1 MSTLKSIIFETL
13 PDPEEY
19 YETAEAL
26 RDLDR
31 QYQHFT
37 RTVWNASKQLM
48 KFDEINRLVAYE
60 VEEKAPKVT
69 TGRSSS
75 GRSSSSSKSSTTSKP
90 SAKSTTPNPTE
101 DNDPFANDFAI
112 EFKLKDILFDFFDI
126 DWEQVMR
133 VLIAGITTAS
143 GGLIFGIMADNFAFN
158 FDGKLDREEFLNAL
172 KAILPAILGGVAGV
186 MLGGPLGAAI
196 GLTIGTLISLNV
208 MDFDYSGI
216 IHKFQEF
223 FVDLTGFYDKE
234 WNSWSDM
241 VHGLWEGLKTWWR
254 GLTLG
259 RFDFKLPH
267 LTVTWQEL
275 GANSILAR
283 YLGITAIPHMGV
295 EWYARGGIVDGA
307 TLIGAGEQEKEAI
320 IPLERHTEWIHL
332 VAVQLKEELAKLTPA
347 QPALIRMIPA
357 AASALVP
364 YAATAAPAPAYE
376 APDLSGL
383 ATTIAQAIAEISN
396 RPLPEQQIRVY
407 LDGRQLSDAVTRYQR
422 RSDRSNGYKR
432 KEKSRAALLWQ
443 ESYYVLLI
451 FVDGPGHGMQRGKSS
466 KAFFMTTQSI
476 CFTAFPQQM
485 AIFVGY
491 MRQRIVSATAS
502 SRPA

>member
-37 RTVWNASKQLM
+37 RTVWKASKQLM

-69 TGRSSS
+69 TARASS
-75 GRSSSSSKSSTTSKP
+75 GSSKSSSSSKSSTSCP
-90 SAKSTTPNPTE
+90 KSTSSKSGAIT
-101 DNDPFANDFAI
+101 DDPFANDFAV

-133 VLIAGITTAS
+133 VLIAGLTTVS
-143 GGLIFGIMADNFAFN
+143 GGLIGGTIGAAVGGFTGGPIGLGIGLAAGLIFGVMADNFAFN
-158 FDGKLDREEFLNAL
+158 FDGKLDKEEFFNAI
-172 KAILPAILGGVAGV
+172 KAILPAILGGVAGIV
-186 MLGGPLGAAI
+186 MGGPAGAAI
-196 GLTIGTLISLNV
+196 GLTIGTLISLHV

-216 IHKFQEF
+216 IHKFQDF

-234 WNSWSDM
+234 WNSWTDV
-241 VHGLWEGLKTWWR
+241 VHGLWEGLKSWWH
-254 GLTLG
+254 GLSLG

-267 LTVTWQEL
+267 LTVSWQEL

-307 TLIGAGEQEKEAI
+307 TLIGAGEQGKEAI
-320 IPLERHTEWIHL
+320 IPLERHTEWIRL
-332 VAVQLKEELAKLTPA
+332 VAEQLKEELAKLTPA
-347 QPALIRMIPA
+347 PPAMIRMIPA

-364 YAATAAPAPAYE
+364 YAATAAPAASYE
-376 APDLSGL
+376 APDLAGL
-383 ATTIAQAIAEISN
+383 ANTIAQAIAEIAD
-396 RPLPEQQIRVY
+396 RPQPEQQIRVY

-422 RSDRSNGYKR
+422 RDNRANG
-432 KEKSRAALLWQ
+432 
-443 ESYYVLLI
+443 V
-451 FVDGPGHGMQRGKSS
+451 
-466 KAFFMTTQSI
+466 
-476 CFTAFPQQM
+476 
-485 AIFVGY
+485 
-491 MRQRIVSATAS
+491 
-502 SRPA
+502 

>member
-37 RTVWNASKQLM
+37 RTVWKASKQLL

-60 VEEKAPKVT
+60 VEEKAPKAT
-69 TGRSSS
+69 TTRASGGSRST
-75 GRSSSSSKSSTTSKP
+75 SSKSTGS
-90 SAKSTTPNPTE
+90 KSTSTKSNPKTNDTE
-101 DNDPFANDFAI
+101 VPDLSKDFAL
-112 EFKLKDILFDFFDI
+112 ELNLKDILFSWLDL
-126 DWEQVMR
+126 DWEKVMAT
-133 VLIAGITTAS
+133 LIAGLTSIS
-143 GGLIFGIMADNFAFN
+143 GGLIGATIGGAVGGLTGGPIGLGIGLTAGLVFGILADNFAFN
-158 FDGKLDREEFLNAL
+158 WDGKLDKEEFFNAI

-186 MLGGPLGAAI
+186 VIGGPAGAAI

-208 MDFDYSGI
+208 MHFDYSDI
-216 IHKFQEF
+216 IHKIQSF
-223 FVDLTGFYDKE
+223 FVDLTGVYDKE
-234 WNSWSDM
+234 WNTWSDL
-241 VHGLWEGLKTWWR
+241 VHGLWDALKNWWH

-275 GANSILAR
+275 GSNSILAR

-307 TLIGAGEQEKEAI
+307 TLIGAGEQGREAI
-320 IPLERHTEWIHL
+320 IPLERHTEWIRM
-332 VAVQLKEELAKLTPA
+332 VAVQLKEELEKLTP
-347 QPALIRMIPA
+347 PAPQLIRMIPA
-357 AASALVP
+357 TASAMVP
-364 YAATAAPAPAYE
+364 YAATVAPAPAPD

-383 ATTIAQAIAEISN
+383 ADTIARAIAELGN
-396 RPLPEQQIRVY
+396 RPQRDQEIRVF

-422 RSDRSNGYKR
+422 RNDRSNGY
-432 KEKSRAALLWQ
+432 
-443 ESYYVLLI
+443 
-451 FVDGPGHGMQRGKSS
+451 
-466 KAFFMTTQSI
+466 
-476 CFTAFPQQM
+476 
-485 AIFVGY
+485 
-491 MRQRIVSATAS
+491 
-502 SRPA
+502 

>member
-37 RTVWNASKQLM
+37 RTVWKASKQLM

-69 TGRSSS
+69 TARASS
-75 GRSSSSSKSSTTSKP
+75 GSSKSSSSSKSSTSSP
-90 SAKSTTPNPTE
+90 KSTSSKSGAIT
-101 DNDPFANDFAI
+101 DDPFANDFAV

-133 VLIAGITTAS
+133 VLIAGLTTVS
-143 GGLIFGIMADNFAFN
+143 GGLIGGTIGAAVGGFTGGPIGLGIGLAAGLIFGVMADNFAFN
-158 FDGKLDREEFLNAL
+158 FDGKLDREEFFNAI
-172 KAILPAILGGVAGV
+172 KAILPAILGGVAGIV
-186 MLGGPLGAAI
+186 MGGPAGAAI

-241 VHGLWEGLKTWWR
+241 VHGLWEGLKSWWH
-254 GLTLG
+254 GLSLG

-307 TLIGAGEQEKEAI
+307 TLIGAGEQGKEAI
-320 IPLERHTEWIHL
+320 IPLEQHTEWIRL
-332 VAVQLKEELAKLTPA
+332 VAEQLKEELAKLSPA
-347 QPALIRMIPA
+347 PPSMIRMIPA
-357 AASALVP
+357 TASALVP

-383 ATTIAQAIAEISN
+383 ANTIAQAIAEIAD
-396 RPLPEQQIRVY
+396 RPQPDQQIRVY

-422 RSDRSNGYKR
+422 RENRSNG
-432 KEKSRAALLWQ
+432 
-443 ESYYVLLI
+443 I
-451 FVDGPGHGMQRGKSS
+451 
-466 KAFFMTTQSI
+466 
-476 CFTAFPQQM
+476 
-485 AIFVGY
+485 
-491 MRQRIVSATAS
+491 
-502 SRPA
+502 

>member
-37 RTVWNASKQLM
+37 RTVWKASKQLL

-60 VEEKAPKVT
+60 VEEKAPKAT
-69 TGRSSS
+69 TTRASGGSRST
-75 GRSSSSSKSSTTSKP
+75 SSKSTGS
-90 SAKSTTPNPTE
+90 KSTSTKSNPKTNDTE
-101 DNDPFANDFAI
+101 VPDLSKDFAL
-112 EFKLKDILFDFFDI
+112 ELNLKDILFSWLDL
-126 DWEQVMR
+126 DWEKVMAT
-133 VLIAGITTAS
+133 LIAGLTTIS
-143 GGLIFGIMADNFAFN
+143 GGLIGATIGGAVGGLTGGPIGLGIGLTAGLVFGILADNFAFN
-158 FDGKLDREEFLNAL
+158 WDGKLDKEEFFNAI

-186 MLGGPLGAAI
+186 VIGGPAGAAI

-208 MDFDYSGI
+208 MHFDYSDI
-216 IHKFQEF
+216 IHKIQGF
-223 FVDLTGFYDKE
+223 FVDLTGVYDKE
-234 WNSWSDM
+234 WNTWSDL
-241 VHGLWEGLKTWWR
+241 VHGLWDALKNWWH

-275 GANSILAR
+275 GSNSILAR

-307 TLIGAGEQEKEAI
+307 TLIGAGEQGREAI
-320 IPLERHTEWIHL
+320 IPLERHTEWIRM
-332 VAVQLKEELAKLTPA
+332 VAVQLKEELEKLTP
-347 QPALIRMIPA
+347 PAPQLIRMIPA
-357 AASALVP
+357 TASAMVP
-364 YAATAAPAPAYE
+364 YAATVAPAPAPE

-383 ATTIAQAIAEISN
+383 ADTIARAIAELGN
-396 RPLPEQQIRVY
+396 RPQRDQEIRVY

-422 RSDRSNGYKR
+422 RSDRSNGY
-432 KEKSRAALLWQ
+432 
-443 ESYYVLLI
+443 
-451 FVDGPGHGMQRGKSS
+451 
-466 KAFFMTTQSI
+466 
-476 CFTAFPQQM
+476 
-485 AIFVGY
+485 
-491 MRQRIVSATAS
+491 
-502 SRPA
+502 

>member
-1 MSTLKSIIFETL
+1 MNLKSIIFETL

-19 YETAEAL
+19 WETAEAL

-37 RTVWNASKQLM
+37 RTVWKASKQLL

-69 TGRSSS
+69 TARASS
-75 GRSSSSSKSSTTSKP
+75 GSSKSSTSSKSTTTSKP
-90 SAKSTTPNPTE
+90 SAKSTSSHSSVP
-101 DNDPFANDFAI
+101 DPFANDFAV

-143 GGLIFGIMADNFAFN
+143 GGLIGGTIGAAVGGFTGGPIGLGIGLAAGLIFGVMADNFAFN
-158 FDGKLDREEFLNAL
+158 FDGKLDKEELFNAI
-172 KAILPAILGGVAGV
+172 KAILPAILGGVAGIV
-186 MLGGPLGAAI
+186 IGGPAGAAI
-196 GLTIGTLISLNV
+196 GLTIGTLISLHV

-223 FVDLTGFYDKE
+223 FVDMTGFYDKE
-234 WNSWSDM
+234 WNSWSDV
-241 VHGLWEGLKTWWR
+241 VHGLWEGLKSWWH
-254 GLTLG
+254 GLSLG

-307 TLIGAGEQEKEAI
+307 TLIGAGEQGKEAI
-320 IPLERHTEWIHL
+320 IPLERHTEWIRL
-332 VAVQLKEELAKLTPA
+332 VAEQLKEELAKLTPA
-347 QPALIRMIPA
+347 PPAMIRMIPA
-357 AASALVP
+357 AASALAP
-364 YAATAAPAPAYE
+364 YAATAAPTPAYE
-376 APDLSGL
+376 SPDLSGL

-396 RPLPEQQIRVY
+396 RPQPEQQIRVY

-422 RSDRSNGYKR
+422 RDNRANG
-432 KEKSRAALLWQ
+432 
-443 ESYYVLLI
+443 
-451 FVDGPGHGMQRGKSS
+451 G
-466 KAFFMTTQSI
+466 
-476 CFTAFPQQM
+476 
-485 AIFVGY
+485 
-491 MRQRIVSATAS
+491 
-502 SRPA
+502 

>member
-26 RDLDR
+26 KDLDR

-37 RTVWNASKQLM
+37 RTVWKASKQLL

-60 VEEKAPKVT
+60 VEEKEPKVT
-69 TGRSSS
+69 TTRASAGRSSS
-75 GRSSSSSKSSTTSKP
+75 GSKSSSSKSPSGSKSSSKSGGGKSSSRSTAPKTG
-90 SAKSTTPNPTE
+90 ANPAE
-101 DNDPFANDFAI
+101 DEDPFARDFAL
-112 EFKLKDILFDFFDI
+112 ELKLKDVLFDFLDI
-126 DWEQVMR
+126 DWEQVMSL
-133 VLIAGITTAS
+133 LIAGLTTVS
-143 GGLIFGIMADNFAFN
+143 GGLIGAAIGGAVGGFAGGPGGLGIGLTAGLIFGIMADNFAFN
-158 FDGKLDREEFLNAL
+158 FDGKLDKEEFFNAV

-186 MLGGPLGAAI
+186 VIGGPAGAAI
-196 GLTIGTLISLNV
+196 GLAIGTLISLNV
-208 MDFDYSGI
+208 MKFDYSDI
-216 IHKFQEF
+216 IHRIQGF
-223 FVDLTGFYDKE
+223 FVYLTGFYDKE

-241 VHGLWEGLKTWWR
+241 VHGLWDGLKSWWH

-259 RFDFKLPH
+259 RFDFRLPH

-307 TLIGAGEQEKEAI
+307 TLIGAGEQGKEAI

-332 VAVQLKEELAKLTPA
+332 VAVQLKEELAKLAPA
-347 QPALIRMIPA
+347 SPQLIRMIPA

-364 YAATAAPAPAYE
+364 YAATAAPAAGYE

-383 ATTIAQAIAEISN
+383 ATTIAQAIAEIGN
-396 RPLPEQQIRVY
+396 RPQPEQQIRVY

-422 RSDRSNGYKR
+422 RDNRANG
-432 KEKSRAALLWQ
+432 
-443 ESYYVLLI
+443 
-451 FVDGPGHGMQRGKSS
+451 G
-466 KAFFMTTQSI
+466 
-476 CFTAFPQQM
+476 
-485 AIFVGY
+485 
-491 MRQRIVSATAS
+491 
-502 SRPA
+502 

>member
-37 RTVWNASKQLM
+37 RTVWKASKQLL

-60 VEEKAPKVT
+60 VEEKAPKAT
-69 TGRSSS
+69 TTRASGGSRST
-75 GRSSSSSKSSTTSKP
+75 SSKSTGS
-90 SAKSTTPNPTE
+90 KSTSTKSNPKTNDTE
-101 DNDPFANDFAI
+101 VPDLSKDFAL
-112 EFKLKDILFDFFDI
+112 ELNLKDILFSWLDL
-126 DWEQVMR
+126 DWEKVMAT
-133 VLIAGITTAS
+133 LIAGLTSIS
-143 GGLIFGIMADNFAFN
+143 GGLIGATIGGAVGGLTGGPIGLGIGLTAGLVFGILADNFAFN
-158 FDGKLDREEFLNAL
+158 WDGKLDKEEFFNAI

-186 MLGGPLGAAI
+186 VIGGPAGAAI

-208 MDFDYSGI
+208 MHFDYSDI
-216 IHKFQEF
+216 IHKIQSF
-223 FVDLTGFYDKE
+223 FVDLTGVYDKE
-234 WNSWSDM
+234 WNTWSDL
-241 VHGLWEGLKTWWR
+241 VHGLWDALKNWWH

-275 GANSILAR
+275 GSNSILAR

-307 TLIGAGEQEKEAI
+307 TLIGAGEQGREAI
-320 IPLERHTEWIHL
+320 IPLERHTEWIRM
-332 VAVQLKEELAKLTPA
+332 VAVQLKEELEKLTP
-347 QPALIRMIPA
+347 PAPQLIRMIPA
-357 AASALVP
+357 TASAMVP
-364 YAATAAPAPAYE
+364 YAATVAPAPAPE

-383 ATTIAQAIAEISN
+383 ADTIARAIAELGN
-396 RPLPEQQIRVY
+396 RPQRDQEIRVY

-422 RSDRSNGYKR
+422 RD
-432 KEKSRAALLWQ
+432 SRANGA
-443 ESYYVLLI
+443 
-451 FVDGPGHGMQRGKSS
+451 
-466 KAFFMTTQSI
+466 
-476 CFTAFPQQM
+476 
-485 AIFVGY
+485 
-491 MRQRIVSATAS
+491 
-502 SRPA
+502 

>member
-37 RTVWNASKQLM
+37 RTVWKASKQLL

-60 VEEKAPKVT
+60 VEEKAPKAT
-69 TGRSSS
+69 TTRASGGSRST
-75 GRSSSSSKSSTTSKP
+75 SSKSTGS
-90 SAKSTTPNPTE
+90 KSTSTKSNPKTNDTE
-101 DNDPFANDFAI
+101 VPDLSKDFAL
-112 EFKLKDILFDFFDI
+112 ELNLKDILFSWLDL
-126 DWEQVMR
+126 DWEKVMAT
-133 VLIAGITTAS
+133 LIAGLTTIS
-143 GGLIFGIMADNFAFN
+143 GGLIGATIGGAVGGLTGGPIGLGIGLTAGLVFGILADNFAFN
-158 FDGKLDREEFLNAL
+158 WDGKLDKEEFFNAI

-186 MLGGPLGAAI
+186 VIGGPAGAAI

-208 MDFDYSGI
+208 MHFDYSDI
-216 IHKFQEF
+216 IHKIQSF
-223 FVDLTGFYDKE
+223 FVDLTGVYDKE
-234 WNSWSDM
+234 WNTWSDL
-241 VHGLWEGLKTWWR
+241 VHGLWDALKNWWH

-275 GANSILAR
+275 GSNSILAR

-307 TLIGAGEQEKEAI
+307 TLIGAGEQGREAI
-320 IPLERHTEWIHL
+320 IPLERHTEWIRM
-332 VAVQLKEELAKLTPA
+332 VAVQLKEELEKLTP
-347 QPALIRMIPA
+347 PAPQLIRMIPA
-357 AASALVP
+357 TASAMVP
-364 YAATAAPAPAYE
+364 YAATVAPAPAPE

-383 ATTIAQAIAEISN
+383 ADTIARAIAELGN
-396 RPLPEQQIRVY
+396 RPQRDQEIRIF

-422 RSDRSNGYKR
+422 RD
-432 KEKSRAALLWQ
+432 SRAN
-443 ESYYVLLI
+443 
-451 FVDGPGHGMQRGKSS
+451 GG
-466 KAFFMTTQSI
+466 
-476 CFTAFPQQM
+476 
-485 AIFVGY
+485 
-491 MRQRIVSATAS
+491 
-502 SRPA
+502 

>member
-37 RTVWNASKQLM
+37 RTVWKASKQLM
-48 KFDEINRLVAYE
+48 KFDEINRLVAYA

-69 TGRSSS
+69 TGRASS
-75 GRSSSSSKSSTTSKP
+75 GSSKSSSSSKSSTSSP
-90 SAKSTTPNPTE
+90 KSTSSKSGTIT
-101 DNDPFANDFAI
+101 DDPFANDFAV

-133 VLIAGITTAS
+133 VLIAGLTTVS
-143 GGLIFGIMADNFAFN
+143 GGLIGGTIGAAVGGFTGGPIGLGIGLAAGLIFGVMADNFAFN
-158 FDGKLDREEFLNAL
+158 FDGKLDKEEFFNAI
-172 KAILPAILGGVAGV
+172 KAILPAILGGVAGIV
-186 MLGGPLGAAI
+186 IGGPAGAAI
-196 GLTIGTLISLNV
+196 GLTIGTLISLHV

-216 IHKFQEF
+216 IHKFQDF

-234 WNSWSDM
+234 WNSWTDV
-241 VHGLWEGLKTWWR
+241 VHGLWEGLKSWWH
-254 GLTLG
+254 GLSLG

-267 LTVTWQEL
+267 LTVSWQEL

-307 TLIGAGEQEKEAI
+307 TLIGAGEQGKEAI
-320 IPLERHTEWIHL
+320 IPLERHTEWIRL
-332 VAVQLKEELAKLTPA
+332 VAEQLKEELAKISPA
-347 QPALIRMIPA
+347 PPAMIRMIPA

-364 YAATAAPAPAYE
+364 YAATAAPPASYE

-396 RPLPEQQIRVY
+396 RPQPDQQIRVY

-422 RSDRSNGYKR
+422 RSDRSIG
-432 KEKSRAALLWQ
+432 
-443 ESYYVLLI
+443 
-451 FVDGPGHGMQRGKSS
+451 G
-466 KAFFMTTQSI
+466 
-476 CFTAFPQQM
+476 
-485 AIFVGY
+485 
-491 MRQRIVSATAS
+491 
-502 SRPA
+502 

>member
-37 RTVWNASKQLM
+37 RTVWKASKQLL

-60 VEEKAPKVT
+60 VEEKAPKAT
-69 TGRSSS
+69 TTRASGGSRST
-75 GRSSSSSKSSTTSKP
+75 SSKSTGS
-90 SAKSTTPNPTE
+90 KSTSTKSNPKTNDTE
-101 DNDPFANDFAI
+101 VPDLSKDFAL
-112 EFKLKDILFDFFDI
+112 ELNLKDILFSWLDL
-126 DWEQVMR
+126 DWEKVMAT
-133 VLIAGITTAS
+133 LIAGLTSIS
-143 GGLIFGIMADNFAFN
+143 GGLIGATIGGAVGGLTGGPIGLGIGLTAGLVFGILADNFAFN
-158 FDGKLDREEFLNAL
+158 WDGKLDKEEFFNAI

-186 MLGGPLGAAI
+186 VIGGPAGAAI

-208 MDFDYSGI
+208 MHFDYSDI
-216 IHKFQEF
+216 IHKIQSF
-223 FVDLTGFYDKE
+223 FVDLTGVYDKE
-234 WNSWSDM
+234 WNTWSDL
-241 VHGLWEGLKTWWR
+241 VHGLWDALKNWWH

-275 GANSILAR
+275 GSNSILAR

-307 TLIGAGEQEKEAI
+307 TLIGAGEQGREAI
-320 IPLERHTEWIHL
+320 IPLERHTEWIRM
-332 VAVQLKEELAKLTPA
+332 VAVQLKEELEKLTP
-347 QPALIRMIPA
+347 PAPQLIRMIPA
-357 AASALVP
+357 TASAMVP
-364 YAATAAPAPAYE
+364 YAATVAPAPAPE

-383 ATTIAQAIAEISN
+383 ADTIARAIAELGN
-396 RPLPEQQIRVY
+396 RPQRDQEIRVF

-422 RSDRSNGYKR
+422 RD
-432 KEKSRAALLWQ
+432 SRANGA
-443 ESYYVLLI
+443 
-451 FVDGPGHGMQRGKSS
+451 
-466 KAFFMTTQSI
+466 
-476 CFTAFPQQM
+476 
-485 AIFVGY
+485 
-491 MRQRIVSATAS
+491 
-502 SRPA
+502 

>member
-1 MSTLKSIIFETL
+1 MSTLKSIIFSTL

-19 YETAEAL
+19 WETAEAL

-37 RTVWNASKQLM
+37 RTVWKASKQLL

-69 TGRSSS
+69 TGRASS
-75 GRSSSSSKSSTTSKP
+75 GSSKSSSTSKSSAASKP
-90 SAKSTTPNPTE
+90 SAKSTSSHTSTPKA
-101 DNDPFANDFAI
+101 DDPFANDFAV

-143 GGLIFGIMADNFAFN
+143 GGLIGGTIGAAIGGFTGGPIGLGIGLAAGLIFGILADNFAFN
-158 FDGKLDREEFLNAL
+158 FDGKLDKEEFFNAL
-172 KAILPAILGGVAGV
+172 KAILPAILGGVAGLV
-186 MLGGPLGAAI
+186 IGGPAGAAI
-196 GLTIGTLISLNV
+196 GLAIGTLISLNV

-216 IHKFQEF
+216 IHKFQDF

-241 VHGLWEGLKTWWR
+241 VHGLWEGLKSWWN
-254 GLTLG
+254 GLSLS

-295 EWYARGGIVDGA
+295 EWYARSGIVDGA
-307 TLIGAGEQEKEAI
+307 TLIGAGEQGKEAI
-320 IPLERHTEWIHL
+320 IPLERHTEWIRL
-332 VAVQLKEELAKLTPA
+332 VALQLKEELAKLTPA
-347 QPALIRMIPA
+347 PPAMIRMIPA

-364 YAATAAPAPAYE
+364 YAATTAPAPAYE

-383 ATTIAQAIAEISN
+383 ANTIAQAIAEIAD
-396 RPLPEQQIRVY
+396 RPQPEQQIRVY

-422 RSDRSNGYKR
+422 RENRANG
-432 KEKSRAALLWQ
+432 
-443 ESYYVLLI
+443 V
-451 FVDGPGHGMQRGKSS
+451 
-466 KAFFMTTQSI
+466 
-476 CFTAFPQQM
+476 
-485 AIFVGY
+485 
-491 MRQRIVSATAS
+491 
-502 SRPA
+502 

>member
-1 MSTLKSIIFETL
+1 MSTLKSIILETL

-26 RDLDR
+26 KDLDR

-37 RTVWNASKQLM
+37 RTVWKASKQLL

-60 VEEKAPKVT
+60 VEEKEPKVT
-69 TGRSSS
+69 TTRASAGRSSS
-75 GRSSSSSKSSTTSKP
+75 GSKSSSSKSSSGSK
-90 SAKSTTPNPTE
+90 SSSKSGGGKSSSKSTASKTGLPE
-101 DNDPFANDFAI
+101 DEDPFARDFAL
-112 EFKLKDILFDFFDI
+112 ELKLKDVLFDFLDI
-126 DWEQVMR
+126 DWEQVMAA
-133 VLIAGITTAS
+133 LIAGLTTVSGGLLGAAIGGAVGGLAGGPIGLGIGITA
-143 GGLIFGIMADNFAFN
+143 GLIFGIMADNFAFN
-158 FDGKLDREEFLNAL
+158 FDGKLDKEEFFNAV

-186 MLGGPLGAAI
+186 VIGGPAGAAI
-196 GLTIGTLISLNV
+196 GLAIGTLISLNV
-208 MDFDYSGI
+208 MKFDYSDI
-216 IHKFQEF
+216 IHRIQGF

-241 VHGLWEGLKTWWR
+241 VHGLWDGLKSWWH

-259 RFDFKLPH
+259 RFDFRLPH

-307 TLIGAGEQEKEAI
+307 TLIGAGEQGKEAI

-332 VAVQLKEELAKLTPA
+332 VAVQLKEELAKLAPA
-347 QPALIRMIPA
+347 SPQLIRMIPA

-364 YAATAAPAPAYE
+364 YAATAAPAAGYE

-383 ATTIAQAIAEISN
+383 ATTIAQAIAEIGN
-396 RPLPEQQIRVY
+396 RPQPEQQIRVY

-422 RSDRSNGYKR
+422 RDNRANG
-432 KEKSRAALLWQ
+432 
-443 ESYYVLLI
+443 
-451 FVDGPGHGMQRGKSS
+451 G
-466 KAFFMTTQSI
+466 
-476 CFTAFPQQM
+476 
-485 AIFVGY
+485 
-491 MRQRIVSATAS
+491 
-502 SRPA
+502 

>member
-37 RTVWNASKQLM
+37 RTVWKASKQLL

-69 TGRSSS
+69 TARA
-75 GRSSSSSKSSTTSKP
+75 SSSSSKSTTTSKP
-90 SAKSTTPNPTE
+90 SAKSTSSHSSVP
-101 DNDPFANDFAI
+101 DPFANDFAV

-133 VLIAGITTAS
+133 VLIAGLTTVS
-143 GGLIFGIMADNFAFN
+143 GGLIGGTIGAAVGGFTGGPIGLGIGLAAGLIFGVMADNFAFN
-158 FDGKLDREEFLNAL
+158 FDGKLDREEFLNAI
-172 KAILPAILGGVAGV
+172 KAILPAILGGVAGIV
-186 MLGGPLGAAI
+186 IGGPAGAAI

-223 FVDLTGFYDKE
+223 YVDLTGFYDKE

-241 VHGLWEGLKTWWR
+241 VHGLWEGLKSWWR
-254 GLTLG
+254 GLSLG

-307 TLIGAGEQEKEAI
+307 TLIGAGEQGKEAI
-320 IPLERHTEWIHL
+320 IPLERHTEWIRL
-332 VAVQLKEELAKLTPA
+332 VAEQLKEELAKLTPA
-347 QPALIRMIPA
+347 PPAMIRMIPA
-357 AASALVP
+357 TASALVP
-364 YAATAAPAPAYE
+364 YAATATPAPAYE

-383 ATTIAQAIAEISN
+383 ANTIAQAIAEIAD
-396 RPLPEQQIRVY
+396 RLQPEQQIRVY

-422 RSDRSNGYKR
+422 RDNRANG
-432 KEKSRAALLWQ
+432 
-443 ESYYVLLI
+443 
-451 FVDGPGHGMQRGKSS
+451 G
-466 KAFFMTTQSI
+466 
-476 CFTAFPQQM
+476 
-485 AIFVGY
+485 
-491 MRQRIVSATAS
+491 
-502 SRPA
+502 

>member
-1 MSTLKSIIFETL
+1 MSTLKSIIFETI

-37 RTVWNASKQLM
+37 RTVWKASKQLM

-60 VEEKAPKVT
+60 VEEKEPKAT
-69 TGRSSS
+69 TARASS
-75 GRSSSSSKSSTTSKP
+75 GSSKSSASSKSSTTTP
-90 SAKSTTPNPTE
+90 KSTSTKTAVPA
-101 DNDPFANDFAI
+101 DDPFANDFAV

-133 VLIAGITTAS
+133 VLIAGLTTVS
-143 GGLIFGIMADNFAFN
+143 GGLIGGTIGAAVGGFTGGPIGLGIGLAAGLIFGVMADNFAFN
-158 FDGKLDREEFLNAL
+158 FDGKLDREEFFNAL
-172 KAILPAILGGVAGV
+172 KAILPAILGGVAGIV
-186 MLGGPLGAAI
+186 MGGPAGAAI
-196 GLTIGTLISLNV
+196 GLTIGTLISLHV

-216 IHKFQEF
+216 IHKFQDF

-234 WNSWSDM
+234 WNSWTDV
-241 VHGLWEGLKTWWR
+241 VHGLWEGLKSWWH
-254 GLTLG
+254 GLSLG

-307 TLIGAGEQEKEAI
+307 TLIGAGERGKEAI
-320 IPLERHTEWIHL
+320 IPLERHTEWIHM
-332 VAVQLKEELAKLTPA
+332 VAVQLKEELEKLAPA
-347 QPALIRMIPA
+347 SPQLIRMIPA

-383 ATTIAQAIAEISN
+383 ANTIAQAIAEIAD
-396 RPLPEQQIRVY
+396 RPQPEQQIRVY

-422 RSDRSNGYKR
+422 RDNRANG
-432 KEKSRAALLWQ
+432 
-443 ESYYVLLI
+443 
-451 FVDGPGHGMQRGKSS
+451 G
-466 KAFFMTTQSI
+466 
-476 CFTAFPQQM
+476 
-485 AIFVGY
+485 
-491 MRQRIVSATAS
+491 
-502 SRPA
+502 